1 MRVLMLGNS
10 YLVRGRKKIVG
21 DVLSVLMES
30 GLM

>member
-10 YLVRGRKKIVG
+10 YHGRKKIVG